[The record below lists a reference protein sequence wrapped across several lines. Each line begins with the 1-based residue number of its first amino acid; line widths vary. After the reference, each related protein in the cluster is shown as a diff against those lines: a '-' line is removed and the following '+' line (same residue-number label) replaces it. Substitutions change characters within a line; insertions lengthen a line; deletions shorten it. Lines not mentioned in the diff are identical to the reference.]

1 MGPNPN
7 QYTVNLTGVTNA
19 QYLTVTLNGALD
31 LAGNS
36 GNVVGPQMGVLVGD
50 VNASGVVTNGDTN
63 LCKAQALQPITGAN
77 FRNDINARGAI
88 TAGDASAIE
97 QNAGSQLP
105 F

>member
-19 QYLTVTLNGALD
+19 QYLTVTLNGVLD

-63 LCKAQALQPITGAN
+63 LCEAQAVQPITGAN
-77 FRNDINARGAI
+77 FRNDINASGAI
-88 TAGDASAIE
+88 TAVDVSAIK
-97 QNAGSQLP
+97 QNVGSQLP
-105 F
+105 P